1 MLITDYMS
9 TVVNRPFPSAWI
21 GSHEIT
27 LTEQSHKLLR
37 SFYYDALYIFAFKLS
52 LYLTNLQHL

>member
-1 MLITDYMS
+1 MG